1 MKRRLNPAVNRTD
14 FKFYR
19 QANTRGRPSSARMT
33 QAMHDSPRL
42 SQSMRAGE
50 ARPHWV
56 RGLGWDV
63 FWLQSALWLVP
74 LALVL
79 AHGHE
84 DPGESPLDLLVFA
97 LTAVFW
103 ISHRFGSSW
112 LAYATTAYR
121 PLLRAEPTR
130 FVIIPIA
137 IAAACFAILLPGD
150 DALPFTRAERVM
162 ALAMVDFALVTY
174 HFAAQHFGV
183 LSLYRVHSGRS
194 ADPWIGA
201 SIACSRWSSE
211 ARSSCWPRRSL
222 ERPCSRTCG
231 KERGST
237 MEWLAGAS
245 GMLRVVATTLVLA
258 LTLALLGSEAR
269 APSVS
274 LPRVLYVVG
283 VAAMVCVGLH
293 TDDRCCS
300 WQSGRGSTGWPQ
312 RRWLRASHRRAGA
325 PGSLLWRALHA
336 VNRRPWALLLVLG
349 LLSVLLL
356 PVMEVEANGPDG
368 PFYGDRI
375 FGTLAVALRTSD
387 WVPALVALGFTT
399 GFLHYWLD
407 RAVYR
412 LSRPDVRI
420 AARGLL
426 GWSDEARSARI
437 IIDGSREPM
446 SPDPHSP
453 SRSA

>member
-1 MKRRLNPAVNRTD
+1 
-14 FKFYR
+14 
-19 QANTRGRPSSARMT
+19 MT
-33 QAMHDSPRL
+33 QAMHDAPSLARPRA
-42 SQSMRAGE
+42 RE
-50 ARPHWV
+50 ALPHWV
-56 RGLGWDV
+56 RGLGWDF

-74 LALVL
+74 LVLVL
-79 AHGHE
+79 AHGYD
-84 DPGESPLDLLVFA
+84 DPGESPLDLLIFA

-130 FVIIPIA
+130 FVVVPIA
-137 IAAACFAILLPGD
+137 IAAACFAVLLPGD

-162 ALAMVDFALVTY
+162 ALAMVDFGFVTY

-183 LSLYRVHSGRS
+183 LSLYRVHSGRG
-194 ADPWIGA
+194 ADSRMRRLDRLFALGVGGA
-201 SIACSRWSSE
+201 LVVLAE
-211 ARSSCWPRRSL
+211 AVAGTTLFQDVWQGTWL
-222 ERPCSRTCG
+222 D
-231 KERGST
+231 

-245 GMLRVVATTLVLA
+245 GMLRVVATALVIA
-258 LTLALLGSEAR
+258 LTLALLASEAR

-293 TDDRCCS
+293 TDRPLLFVAV
-300 WQSGRGSTGWPQ
+300 WTGQ
-312 RRWLRASHRRAGA
+312 HWLAATGLATRIACAEPA
-325 PGSLLWRALHA
+325 PPGFPVWRALHA

-356 PVMEVEANGPDG
+356 PVMEVEANGPEG

-412 LSRPDVRI
+412 LSRPAVRI

-426 GWSDEARSARI
+426 GWSHEA
-437 IIDGSREPM
+437 DGQRESSSMEVVTPCR
-446 SPDPHSP
+446 PIPTQP